1 MLIDIQSGKQCIV
14 TSIVIRFQCNRENM
28 YCTDATNPAMGIAE
42 SDDKRPANPA
52 MTDDCRVDRQVQQ

>member
-1 MLIDIQSGKQCIV
+1 MV
-14 TSIVIRFQCNRENM
+14 TEAGASSRVIYD

-52 MTDDCRVDRQVQQ
+52 MTDDCRVDHS